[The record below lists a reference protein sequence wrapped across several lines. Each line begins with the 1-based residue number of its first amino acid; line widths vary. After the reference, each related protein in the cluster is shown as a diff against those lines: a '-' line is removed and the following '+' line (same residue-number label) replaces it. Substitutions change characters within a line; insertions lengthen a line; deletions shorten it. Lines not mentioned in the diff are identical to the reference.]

1 MPQAMEKVSRRVID
15 PKTVQTTAALHGRVS
30 PEEWE
35 TRMNL
40 AACYRLLA
48 HFGMTDMIFTHITA
62 RVPGPK
68 HHLLINP
75 YGFFFEDVTAS
86 NLVKF
91 DLDGNVI
98 GDSPYTI
105 NPVGF
110 TFHTALH
117 AAREDV
123 TCVIHT
129 HSRYAVEV
137 SALKCGLL
145 PVTQSALRFY
155 GKVGYHDYEGLA
167 PAGDELGRLAKD
179 IGDRRVL
186 VLRNHGL
193 ITAGRTIPEAFHLA
207 FYFEECCKT
216 QIEIMATGD
225 EMVTPSTSVLERAK
239 GQFEQIYSKHMPGE
253 REWPALLRMIDRK
266 DPSYRD

>member
-1 MPQAMEKVSRRVID
+1 MDRVSRKVVD
-15 PKTVQTTAALHGRVS
+15 PRNVVAMGSLKDQVS
-30 PEEWE
+30 EEEWA
-35 TRMNL
+35 TRLDL
-40 AACYRLLA
+40 AACYRLPA
-48 HFGMTDMIFTHITA
+48 HFAMTDMIFTHVTA
-62 RVPGPK
+62 RAPGPD

-86 NLVKF
+86 SLVKF

-129 HSRYAVEV
+129 HSTYSVGM
-137 SALKCGLL
+137 SALECGLL
-145 PVTQSALRFY
+145 PLTQSALRFH

-167 PAGDELGRLAKD
+167 PSGDELGRVAAD
-179 IGDRRVL
+179 IGDKRVL
-186 VLRNHGL
+186 VLRNHGI
-193 ITAGRTIPEAFHLA
+193 ITAGRTISEAFHLA
-207 FYFEECCKT
+207 YYFEKCCRS
-216 QIEIMATGD
+216 QIEIMATGATIQTLPD
-225 EMVTPSTSVLERAK
+225 DVIERGAA
-239 GQFEQIYSKHMPGE
+239 QFEDIYSKVMPGA
-253 REWPALLRMIDRK
+253 REWPALVRLVEREDA
-266 DPSYRD
+266 SFRD

>member
-1 MPQAMEKVSRRVID
+1 MDRVSRKVID
-15 PKTVQTTAALHGRVS
+15 PRNVVGIGSLKGQVS
-30 PEEWE
+30 EEEWE
-35 TRMNL
+35 TRVDL

-48 HFGMTDMIFTHITA
+48 HFDMTDMIFTHVTA
-62 RVPGPK
+62 RVPGPD

-86 NLVKF
+86 GLVKF

-117 AAREDV
+117 AARQDV

-129 HSRYAVEV
+129 HSPYSVAV
-137 SALKCGLL
+137 SALEGGLL
-145 PVTQSALRFY
+145 PLTQSALRFH

-167 PAGDELGRLAKD
+167 PSGDELGRVAAD
-179 IGDRRVL
+179 IGDKRVL
-186 VLRNHGL
+186 VLRNHGI

-207 FYFEECCKT
+207 HYFEQCCRT
-216 QIEIMATGD
+216 QIEVMATGAAIQTLPD
-225 EMVTPSTSVLERAK
+225 HVIEHGAA
-239 GQFEQIYSKHMPGE
+239 QFDAIYSKVMPGE
-253 REWPALLRMIDRK
+253 REWPTLVRIVERE
-266 DPSYRD
+266 DPSLLN